1 MHAYAQAI
9 DFFERYLE
17 LVPHAEDRARIREQI
32 AYIRA
37 WLDQN

>member
-9 DFFERYLE
+9 EFFERYLE
-17 LVPHAEDRARIREQI
+17 LVPHADDCMRIREQI
-32 AYIRA
+32 AYLRA